1 MNRIDARFRQLAEQ
15 ESKAFIPYITAGDP
29 SLDRTRDLVLEL
41 ERAGADIV
49 ELGVPFSDPIADGI
63 VNQEAAQRALRKG
76 VTLHDVVTLVGQL
89 RRETELPI
97 VLFTY
102 FNPVLAYGYEDFATD
117 CAAAGVDGVLCVDLP
132 PEEAGDYKA
141 QMDAHEV
148 ATIFLLAP
156 TSTEDR
162 IEAVARQSTGFVYYV
177 SRRGVTGMQQSID
190 TGVHGMVDAIKR
202 HTDTPVAVGFG
213 VSTPEQAKEIA
224 GYADGVIVG
233 SAIVR
238 MVGELGD
245 TDEMPLTVGAFVK
258 TLADGAKGLR

>member
-1 MNRIDARFRQLAEQ
+1 
-15 ESKAFIPYITAGDP
+15 
-29 SLDRTRDLVLEL
+29 
-41 ERAGADIV
+41 
-49 ELGVPFSDPIADGI
+49 
-63 VNQEAAQRALRKG
+63 
-76 VTLHDVVTLVGQL
+76 
-89 RRETELPI
+89 
-97 VLFTY
+97 
-102 FNPVLAYGYEDFATD
+102 
-117 CAAAGVDGVLCVDLP
+117 VDLP
-132 PEEAGDYKA
+132 PEEAVEYKA
-141 QMDAHEV
+141 EMEQHEV

-177 SRRGVTGMQQSID
+177 SRRGVTGMQASID
-190 TGVHGMVDAIKR
+190 TGVHGMVDAIKK

-245 TDEMPLTVGAFVK
+245 TDDMPLTVGAFVK